1 MAFQPDPAYLAKYQK
16 VFGSPW
22 AGVRRDIISYPNEGD
37 QSAGT
42 VNPTGNQYQGGPPI
56 IKLPAPAPVPMP
68 VTPGP
73 TPVDTIQPG
82 GPPGTAVLPR
92 RWPPGRGWHRG
103 WTTHGE
109 PPAHGGRGER
119 QGGYGYDRR
128 HRRRHSFGPRPIP
141 VPLPVTPGPV
151 PVPTPAPIPAVA
163 PTGKICPTWGYM
175 VSTNP
180 DGSETVH
187 QCTPGQ
193 PGAPGLHGLD
203 GLIDDITA
211 PIAATLGP
219 NWLLYLGLGA
229 AAWFFM
235 KKRR

>member
-16 VFGSPW
+16 VFGSPY
-22 AGVRRDIISYPNEGD
+22 AGPYRGIVSFPNEGD

-42 VNPTGNQYQGGPPI
+42 VNPTGNQYQGPPI
-56 IKLPAPAPVPMP
+56 VKVPRPPVPLP
-68 VTPGP
+68 VTPAGP
-73 TPVDTIQPG
+73 TDTIQPG
-82 GPPGTAVLPR
+82 GPPGTAVAPR

-103 WTTHGE
+103 W
-109 PPAHGGRGER
+109 GER

-128 HRRRHSFGPRPIP
+128 HRRRHSFGPRPTP
-141 VPLPVTPGPV
+141 VPLPVTPAPPPV
-151 PVPTPAPIPAVA
+151 PVPVAIPPA
-163 PTGKICPTWGYM
+163 PTGKTCPTWGYM

-187 QCTPGQ
+187 QCQPGQ
-193 PGAPGLHGLD
+193 PAAPGLHGLD

-219 NWLLYLGLGA
+219 NWLLYVGLGA

-235 KKRR
+235 KRR